1 MLYMCIMSSF
11 RQIEQRAENLV
22 GEYHFDIFFF
32 VKMIYYFGQIYRLK
46 SGFNPYT
53 SWIVQS

>member
-1 MLYMCIMSSF
+1 MCIMSSF

-32 VKMIYYFGQIYRLK
+32 VKMIYYFRKIYRLK